1 MSLIEPLPDPIRRDQ
16 YGRYKVL
23 PLKGKKPVG
32 YTRATTVAKALDDT
46 SNLAAWGKRM
56 TALGLA
62 SRPDLLA
69 MIQTTDATDK
79 KALDRLCE
87 SASEAGGATAR
98 RDLGTALHKMF
109 EQSCVTPGYK
119 PPATYQADITA
130 IHQALREAGLQVVD
144 ECSELMVVIDK
155 HQIAGM
161 ADLIVERISD
171 GELFIADLKTGS
183 SVQYGALGW
192 AIQLSIYANADNIYI
207 QGAAVDGSEDLR
219 APMPTVNK
227 QQAFIIHCEPESGS
241 CDLHTLNIERGFQ
254 ALECA
259 MEVREWRKARQLLV
273 LFKGAG
279 GVESGVV
286 VAHDGPAASTDGLPD
301 AVSTATGSSDGVGE
315 VTASSVEQIAATSPT
330 PHITDTAGS
339 LIAELVERDHML
351 NLRKLWL
358 LERIRI
364 IGEQGFITTLQ
375 AEWPDACAGPKAVRN
390 GDAIWNIAETAAVV
404 KCVDI
409 VEMAHDLPFGATDP
423 ELLQRIKL
431 EEAERLVK
439 AATGAGLT
447 NQTAN

>member
-130 IHQALREAGLQVVD
+130 IHTTLREAGLQVVD

-301 AVSTATGSSDGVGE
+301 AVSTATGSSDGVVG
-315 VTASSVEQIAATSPT
+315 VTSLEPSST

-364 IGEQGFITTLQ
+364 IGERGFITTLQ

-423 ELLQRIKL
+423 ELLQRMKL

-447 NQTAN
+447 NKTAN

>member
-219 APMPTVNK
+219 APMPLVNK

-330 PHITDTAGS
+330 PHITEDEA
-339 LIAELVERDHML
+339 ALVERDHML

-364 IGEQGFITTLQ
+364 IGERGFITTLQ

-390 GDAIWNIAETAAVV
+390 GDTTWNIAETAAVV
-404 KCVDI
+404 KCVDT

-423 ELLQRIKL
+423 ELLQRMKL
-431 EEAERLVK
+431 EETERLVK

>member
-1 MSLIEPLPDPIRRDQ
+1 MTLIEPLADPIRRDQ
-16 YGRYKVL
+16 WGRYKVL
-23 PLKGKKPVG
+23 PPKGKKPVG
-32 YTRATTVAKALDDT
+32 YSRATTIAKALDDT

-62 SRPDLLA
+62 VRPDLLA
-69 MIQTTDATDK
+69 MVQTTDAADK

-98 RDLGTALHKMF
+98 RDIGTALHKMF
-109 EQSCVTPGYK
+109 EQSCITPGYK
-119 PPATYQADITA
+119 PPATYAADITA
-130 IHQALREAGLQVVD
+130 IHQTLREAGLQVVD

-219 APMPTVNK
+219 APMPAVNK

-241 CDLHTLNIERGFQ
+241 CTLHTLNIERGFQ

-273 LFKGAG
+273 PFKGAG
-279 GVESGVV
+279 GAESGAV
-286 VAHDGPAASTDGLPD
+286 VAHDGPAASTDGLSD

-315 VTASSVEQIAATSPT
+315 VTASSEPSST
-330 PHITDTAGS
+330 PHITDTEA
-339 LIAELVERDHML
+339 ALVERDDML

-375 AEWPDACAGPKAVRN
+375 AEWPDNCAGPKAVRSRQ
-390 GDAIWNIAETAAVV
+390 AKWNIAETAAVV
-404 KCVDI
+404 KCVDT

-423 ELLQRIKL
+423 ELVQRLKL
-431 EEAERLVK
+431 EETERFVK

>member
-23 PLKGKKPVG
+23 APNGKKPVG

-219 APMPTVNK
+219 APMPLVNK

-330 PHITDTAGS
+330 PHITEDEA
-339 LIAELVERDHML
+339 ALVERDHML

-364 IGEQGFITTLQ
+364 IGERGFITTLQ

-390 GDAIWNIAETAAVV
+390 GDTTWNIAETAAVV
-404 KCVDI
+404 KCVDT

-423 ELLQRIKL
+423 ELLQRMKL
-431 EEAERLVK
+431 EETERLVK

>member
-23 PLKGKKPVG
+23 APNGKKPVG

-56 TALGLA
+56 TVLGLA

-219 APMPTVNK
+219 APMPLVNK

-279 GVESGVV
+279 GAESGVV

-315 VTASSVEQIAATSPT
+315 ATASSVEQIAATSPT
-330 PHITDTAGS
+330 PHITEDEA
-339 LIAELVERDHML
+339 ALVERDHML

-364 IGEQGFITTLQ
+364 IGERGFITTLQ

-390 GDAIWNIAETAAVV
+390 GDTTWNIAETAAVV

-423 ELLQRIKL
+423 ELLQRMKL
-431 EEAERLVK
+431 EETERLVK

-447 NQTAN
+447 NKTAN